1 MPITWTDNNEEGIL
15 YMYKDTLVI
24 SADVASKRFDRIL
37 VDTRSSVDVMFKST
51 LDNVRIARLRL
62 ESTNTSLKG
71 FRGGRLT
78 PLGVVELPVT
88 IGTSPFQKT
97 VMLDFVVVNDDN
109 PYQIILGRL
118 FLRVTKAVV
127 SNHYL
132 VLKYRVNGIVGVVK
146 EDQRIA

>member
-1 MPITWTDNNEEGIL
+1 MWTDDDEEGIL
-15 YMYKDTLVI
+15 YPHKNALVI
-24 SADVASKRFDRIL
+24 SVDVVSKRFDGIL

-51 LDNVRIARLRL
+51 LDNVGIAGLSL

-88 IGTSPFQKT
+88 IGISPFQKT
-97 VMLDFVVVNDDN
+97 VMLHFLVVKEDS
-109 PYQIILGRL
+109 PYQIILRRP